1 MKKRIVLIAGLL
13 AMFATVPG
21 IANATIPNDGVI
33 NACYTKSGGTLHV
46 IDRSVTNCKSG
57 ETALSWDAQG
67 TPGPQGPVG
76 ETGATGPAGP
86 QGATGAQGATGP
98 QGSTG
103 PQGPAGPTGST
114 TLYNSYSPSVQD
126 LSGQTELARVFL
138 LAGSYLVQST
148 GSVSD
153 VNNDAGEVCSL
164 LTGTTNLQTELV
176 DTFGTLGGISIS
188 KRYSS
193 TAFALS
199 AGVTLSSAAFVEV
212 DCSSDDDPNAT
223 AADVDLTAVPVGTV
237 IP

>member
-76 ETGATGPAGP
+76 ETGATGSRRSSRGYRRS
-86 QGATGAQGATGP
+86 GRNR
-98 QGSTG
+98 
-103 PQGPAGPTGST
+103 PTGLNRT
-114 TLYNSYSPSVQD
+114 ARPSGSDWLHHSLQ
-126 LSGQTELARVFL
+126 L
-138 LAGSYLVQST
+138 LLTKCTRSLGSDGAGEGVPACAGSCLVQST

-212 DCSSDDDPNAT
+212 DCSSDDDPNA
-223 AADVDLTAVPVGTV
+223 DRS
-237 IP
+237 